1 MNTPQQNKTL
11 LQIVYMCL
19 GFFGIQFAWGLQ
31 QGNMS
36 AIYARLGADPDKIA
50 MLWLAAPVTGLLVQ
64 PIIGYFSDRTWCRLG
79 RRRPYFLG
87 GAIFSVLAL
96 ILMPLSPAIWVAA
109 MALWILD
116 SSVNA
121 SMEPF
126 RAFVGDILPEHQ
138 RKIGYTMQSIMIG
151 AGAVL
156 ALYMPQLLTNL
167 GVSIEAPIGHIPDT
181 VKYSFFIGSV
191 VLLITIAVTIIKT
204 PEYPPQNPEAFAEMK
219 KQPFDPLGTLKE
231 MGQALFSMPTLMRR
245 LAVVQ
250 FFTWASF
257 MAMWAYFSLGIAHD
271 IFHAPAGTPEFEAA
285 ATMGSNCFAVYNA
298 VAFVFSFALL
308 WLAKK
313 FSAKQIH
320 TSCLIIGGLGLI
332 SLLAARSGMAPAKPV
347 LIGAMVCVGIAWS
360 SILSMPYAMLSNAL
374 PADKMGFY
382 MGVFNFFIV
391 LPQIC
396 VSLFAGFIMKHFLGG
411 SPLMVVSLGGVGMLL
426 AAASMFFVH
435 ESYNTKKGIQG

>member
-1 MNTPQQNKTL
+1 MQTLQKNKTF

-87 GAIFSVLAL
+87 GAIFSILAL

-116 SSVNA
+116 TSVNA

-156 ALYMPQLLTNL
+156 ALAMPQILTTL
-167 GVSIEAPIGHIPDT
+167 GVSTEAPIGHIPAT
-181 VKYSFFIGSV
+181 VKYSFFIGSL

-204 PEYPPQNPEAFAEMK
+204 PEYPPQDQKAFEEMK
-219 KQPFDPLGTLKE
+219 KQAFDPMKTLKE
-231 MGQALFSMPTLMRR
+231 MGQAMCTMPQVMRR

-271 IFHAPAGTPEFEAA
+271 IFHASAGTPEFEAA
-285 ATMGSNCFAVYNA
+285 ATLGSNCFAVYNA

-308 WLAKK
+308 WIAKK
-313 FSAKQIH
+313 FSAKKIH
-320 TSCLIIGGLGLI
+320 TYCLIIGGLGLL
-332 SLLAARSGMAPAKPV
+332 SLLLAKTGIFPAKVV
-347 LIGAMVCVGIAWS
+347 LVGSMVCVGIAWS
-360 SILSMPYAMLSNAL
+360 SILSMPYALLSNAL
-374 PADKMGFY
+374 PPEKMGFY

-411 SPLMVVSLGGVGMLL
+411 SPLVVVSLGGVGMLL
-426 AAASMFFVH
+426 AAVSMQFVH
-435 ESYNTKKGIQG
+435 DPHDIKA

>member
-1 MNTPQQNKTL
+1 MQPIHTNKTF

-36 AIYARLGADPDKIA
+36 AIYARLGANPDEIA

-87 GAIFSVLAL
+87 GAVFSVLAL

-116 SSVNA
+116 TSVNA

-126 RAFVGDILPEHQ
+126 RAFVGDILPEQQ

-156 ALYMPQLLTNL
+156 ALFMPQILTNL
-167 GVSIEAPIGHIPDT
+167 GVSTAAPIGHIPAT

-204 PEYPPQNPEAFAEMK
+204 PEYPPQDMQAFAEMK
-219 KQPFDPLGTLKE
+219 KESFSPLKTLKE
-231 MGQALFSMPTLMRR
+231 MGQAMMTMPSMMRR

-257 MAMWAYFSLGIAHD
+257 MAMWAYFSIGLAHD
-271 IFHAPAGTPEFEAA
+271 IFHAAAGTPEFEAA
-285 ATMGSNCFAVYNA
+285 ATMASNCFAVYNG

-308 WLAKK
+308 GLAKK
-313 FSAKQIH
+313 FSAKKIH
-320 TSCLIIGGLGLI
+320 TCCLIVGGVGLL
-332 SLLAARSGMAPAKPV
+332 SLLAAKAGWAPVRAV
-347 LIGAMVCVGIAWS
+347 LLGAMVCVGIAWS
-360 SILSMPYAMLSNAL
+360 SILSMPYALLSNAL
-374 PADKMGFY
+374 PPEKMGFY

-396 VSLFAGFIMKHFLGG
+396 VTLFAGFVMTHFLGG
-411 SPLMVVSLGGVGMLL
+411 SPLTVVSLGGAGMLL
-426 AAASMFFVH
+426 AAASMQFVH
-435 ESYNTKKGIQG
+435 DPHDN

>member
-1 MNTPQQNKTL
+1 MPTQKNKTL

-116 SSVNA
+116 TSVNA

-126 RAFVGDILPEHQ
+126 RAFVGDILPEQQ

-156 ALYMPQLLTNL
+156 ALYMPQLLTSL
-167 GVSIEAPIGHIPDT
+167 GVSIEAPLGHIPNT

-191 VLLITIAVTIIKT
+191 VLLITIAITIIKT
-204 PEYPPQNPEAFAEMK
+204 PEYPPQDKAAFEEMK
-219 KQPFDPLGTLKE
+219 KQPFSPVKTLKE
-231 MGQALFSMPTLMRR
+231 MGQAMFTMPLMMRR

-250 FFTWASF
+250 FFTWAAF
-257 MAMWAYFSLGIAHD
+257 MAMWAYFAVGIAQD
-271 IFHAPAGTPEFEAA
+271 IFKVSAGTPEFEAA
-285 ATMGSNCFAVYNA
+285 ATMGSNCFALYNA

-320 TSCLIIGGLGLI
+320 TCCLIIGGAGLL
-332 SLLAARSGMAPAKPV
+332 SLLAARTGLAPVKPV
-347 LIGAMVCVGIAWS
+347 LIFSMVGVGIAWS
-360 SILSMPYAMLSNAL
+360 SILSMPYALLSNAL

-411 SPLMVVSLGGVGMLL
+411 SPLSVVSLGGVGMLL
-426 AAASMFFVH
+426 AAASMYFVKEPH
-435 ESYNTKKGIQG
+435 DIKG

>member
-1 MNTPQQNKTL
+1 MQPEKTNKTF

-50 MLWLAAPVTGLLVQ
+50 MLWLAAPVTGLVVQ

-87 GAIFSVLAL
+87 GALFSVLAL

-116 SSVNA
+116 TSVNA
-121 SMEPF
+121 GMEPF
-126 RAFVGDILPEHQ
+126 RAFVGDILPEKQ

-156 ALYMPQLLTNL
+156 ALYMPQFLTNM
-167 GVSIEAPIGHIPDT
+167 GVSIEAPLGHIPDT

-204 PEYPPQNPEAFAEMK
+204 PEYPPQDQKAFEEMK
-219 KQPFDPLGTLKE
+219 KQPFSPLKTLKE
-231 MGQALFSMPTLMRR
+231 MGQAMLTMPSMMRR

-250 FFTWASF
+250 FFTWAAF
-257 MAMWAYFSLGIAHD
+257 MAMWAYFSIGIAHD
-271 IFHAPAGTPEFEAA
+271 IFHVSAGTPEFEAA
-285 ATMGSNCFAVYNA
+285 ATMGSNCFAVYNG
-298 VAFVFSFALL
+298 VAFVFSFVLL

-313 FSAKQIH
+313 FSAKKIH
-320 TSCLIIGGLGLI
+320 TCCLIIGGAGLL
-332 SLLAARSGMAPAKPV
+332 SLLAAKAGFAPVKAV
-347 LIGAMVCVGIAWS
+347 LVGAMVCVGIAWS
-360 SILSMPYAMLSNAL
+360 SILSMPYALLSNAL

-396 VSLFAGFIMKHFLGG
+396 VTLFAGFVMTHFLGG
-411 SPLMVVSLGGVGMLL
+411 SPLTVVSLGGVGMLL
-426 AAASMFFVH
+426 AAASMQFVH
-435 ESYNTKKGIQG
+435 DPHDN

>member
-1 MNTPQQNKTL
+1 MQTPQANKTL
-11 LQIVYMCL
+11 LQIIYMCL

-36 AIYARLGADPDKIA
+36 AIYSRLGAKPDEIA
-50 MLWLAAPVTGLLVQ
+50 ILWLAAPVTGLLVQ

-87 GAIFSVLAL
+87 GALFSVLAL
-96 ILMPLSPAIWVAA
+96 ILMPLSHAIWMAA

-116 SSVNA
+116 TSVNA

-191 VLLITIAVTIIKT
+191 VLLVTIAVTIIKT
-204 PEYPPQNPEAFAEMK
+204 PEYPPQDMEAFNAAK
-219 KQPFDPLGTLKE
+219 KQPFSPLGTLKE
-231 MGQALFSMPTLMRR
+231 MGRALFSMPKLMRR

-250 FFTWASF
+250 FFTWAAF
-257 MAMWAYFSLGIAHD
+257 MAMWAYFTPGIAHD
-271 IFHAPAGTPEFEAA
+271 IFKVAPGTPEFEAA
-285 ATMGSNCFAVYNA
+285 STLGSNCFAVYNA
-298 VAFVFSFALL
+298 VAFGFSFLLL

-320 TSCLIIGGLGLI
+320 TCCLIIGGCG
-332 SLLAARSGMAPAKPV
+332 LLALLLAKSGTLPPKAV
-347 LIGAMVCVGIAWS
+347 LVGTMVCVGIAWS
-360 SILSMPYAMLSNAL
+360 SILSMPYALLSNAL
-374 PADKMGFY
+374 PPEKMGFY

-396 VSLFAGFIMKHFLGG
+396 VSLFSGFVMKHFLGD
-411 SPLMVVSLGGVGMLL
+411 SPLAAVSLGGVGMLL
-426 AAASMFFVH
+426 AAASMYFVNDPH
-435 ESYNTKKGIQG
+435 DVKA